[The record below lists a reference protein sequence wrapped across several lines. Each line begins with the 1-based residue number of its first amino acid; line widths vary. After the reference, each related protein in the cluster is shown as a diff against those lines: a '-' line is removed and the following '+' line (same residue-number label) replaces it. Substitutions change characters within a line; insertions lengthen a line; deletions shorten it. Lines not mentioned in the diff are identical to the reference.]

1 MEGRGDKTP
10 SLTLSSVEKG
20 SFKYYQCEDMFI
32 QTYSYKF
39 REEKWRLVEGVTQLF
54 KKMSWTCCNVAK
66 FLHCSIFRSS
76 NLPDRTDPATSQIK

>member
-1 MEGRGDKTP
+1 MRNIVRLFLSGGQMEGRGDKTP

-54 KKMSWTCCNVAK
+54 KKNVMD
-66 FLHCSIFRSS
+66 LLQCG
-76 NLPDRTDPATSQIK
+76 